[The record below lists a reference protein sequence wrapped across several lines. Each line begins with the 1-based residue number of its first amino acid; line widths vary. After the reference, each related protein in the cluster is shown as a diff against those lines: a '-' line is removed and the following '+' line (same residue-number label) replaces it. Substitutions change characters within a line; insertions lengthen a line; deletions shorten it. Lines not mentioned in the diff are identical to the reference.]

1 MSVITS
7 IMPPTAPEEGD
18 EWVRESTGRRYAWTL
33 SPDRTRGTWVQIALA
48 PVPTA
53 PAVSP
58 LDAPIVTTVPKLT
71 SSPTPPAGPARNDL
85 WFDTVRGFLFIWY
98 DDGNTVQWVVAN
110 PGQGKEVGPPGQVGA
125 GVPAGGIAGQH
136 LAKYSDTNYDT
147 YWVTTPDISLYAPLA
162 SPAFTGD
169 PTAPTPDPTD
179 NDSSIATTAFVQ
191 GKIAAI
197 PPPPTSLPPSGTAG
211 GDLAGSYP
219 APTIKVDVAL
229 TGNPTAVTQAT
240 ADSSTRLATTAF
252 VQTGLGGKEP
262 TIAAGTTAQYWRGDK
277 TWAAF
282 PSTTPS
288 GPAGGDLTGTYPN
301 PTLVNTTVSAGT
313 YGTGGDTAI
322 SITVDA
328 KGRITGALT
337 YMITPTTIG
346 AAPAAAGL
354 PTGGT
359 TGQVLTK
366 TSATNYAT
374 TWSTPSGGGGASIT
388 VSDTAPASPT
398 AGALWWKSDIG
409 QLFLYY
415 QDPNTTQWVPAAPAP
430 SVVGTASP
438 VLGDFFAT
446 LAGTIST
453 TLTTILFN
461 TVASG
466 NSGGWYNPSNG
477 RYTPPAGRYFL
488 YAAINGGWTGGV
500 TNMAINLRK
509 NGTVILATNVTA
521 ASGGFTINNPV
532 QVTVDANG
540 TDYFDVTANSSGGTS
555 APGYTHWFGA
565 IPVAAAP
572 QAVIVQMSPNS
583 LTGWRL
589 ANDTT
594 TPATVL
600 QFNAD
605 SVASYAASRL
615 NDVVITSQ
623 AMFTKSLASA
633 WAIGSGNGGL
643 GTGVTRA
650 ASTWYFPFAIING
663 GAVDAYFDT
672 SVSAA
677 NRPAGTT
684 AWRRLGAILTDGSQN
699 IVTFVQ
705 NGDTIRVNE
714 ALVNSGSSNRALT
727 LQTMAIPPGVIS
739 QPILTGFIQSVNSN
753 ADAIVLAPGTNSAVT
768 STLAQ
773 INNQNASGVQVGNGQ
788 AIGPPSNT
796 SQQIYLGV
804 NWGGTYVSWGLYLT
818 GWIDRRGQDGGL

>member
-48 PVPTA
+48 LVPTA

-288 GPAGGDLTGTYPN
+288 GPAGGDLMGTYPN

-354 PTGGT
+354 QTGGT

-374 TWSTPSGGGGASIT
+374 TWSTPSGGGASIT

-398 AGALWWKSDIG
+398 AGSLWWKSDIG

-430 SVVGTASP
+430 SVGQTV
-438 VLGDFFAT
+438 VLQVVSFETGAVAT
-446 LAGTIST
+446 G
-453 TLTTILFN
+453 TTIIPFDDTIPQITEGNEYMTCSITPKSATSRLIVDVTWN
-461 TVASG
+461 GTNSSATATMTVALFQD
-466 NSGGWYNPSNG
+466 SN
-477 RYTPPAGRYFL
+477 AN
-488 YAAINGGWTGGV
+488 AI
-500 TNMAINLRK
+500 
-509 NGTVILATNVTA
+509 
-521 ASGGFTINNPV
+521 
-532 QVTVDANG
+532 
-540 TDYFDVTANSSGGTS
+540 
-555 APGYTHWFGA
+555 
-565 IPVAAAP
+565 AAAP
-572 QAVIVQMSPNS
+572 YAYP
-583 LTGWRL
+583 G
-589 ANDTT
+589 
-594 TPATVL
+594 
-600 QFNAD
+600 
-605 SVASYAASRL
+605 ASYAFGVRFMHTM
-615 NDVVITSQ
+615 TSGTTSTTTFRVR
-623 AMFTKSLASA
+623 AGSA
-633 WAIGSGNGGL
+633 
-643 GTGVTRA
+643 T
-650 ASTWYFPFAIING
+650 
-663 GAVDAYFDT
+663 
-672 SVSAA
+672 
-677 NRPAGTT
+677 AGTT
-684 AWRRLGAILTDGSQN
+684 TFNGAAGARIYGGVMASS
-699 IVTFVQ
+699 IVIT
-705 NGDTIRVNE
+705 E
-714 ALVNSGSSNRALT
+714 
-727 LQTMAIPPGVIS
+727 
-739 QPILTGFIQSVNSN
+739 
-753 ADAIVLAPGTNSAVT
+753 
-768 STLAQ
+768 
-773 INNQNASGVQVGNGQ
+773 
-788 AIGPPSNT
+788 
-796 SQQIYLGV
+796 
-804 NWGGTYVSWGLYLT
+804 
-818 GWIDRRGQDGGL
+818 